1 MCQSGNVV
9 ISGWYKSGVI
19 RSEISQFKDKKH
31 ADKHNSTTIDVP
43 LDGLLNP
50 YNAKGFFNLK
60 SS

>member
-50 YNAKGFFNLK
+50 YNAKGFF
-60 SS
+60 